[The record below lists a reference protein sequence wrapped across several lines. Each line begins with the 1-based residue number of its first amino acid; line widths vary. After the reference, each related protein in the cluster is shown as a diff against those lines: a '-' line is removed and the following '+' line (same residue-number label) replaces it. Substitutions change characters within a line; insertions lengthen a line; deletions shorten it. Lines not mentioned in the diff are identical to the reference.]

1 MVQIPKNPCP
11 AATDATV
18 RFFCAAGS
26 YVKWGVVTVATSETT
41 KKTIAC
47 VSACLGRTYQTIR
60 HSACMERC
68 IKRLSR
74 EDSSVKSVTVV
85 DHTGT
90 AQTFPVAEQP
100 PADDG
105 AKKDA

>member
-11 AATDATV
+11 AATDAAV

-26 YVKWGVVTVATSETT
+26 YVKWGVVAAATSETT

-47 VSACLGRTYQTIR
+47 VGACLGRTYETIR

-74 EDSSVKSVTVV
+74 DESSAKSVTVV
-85 DHTGT
+85 DHSGG
-90 AQTFPVAEQP
+90 AQTFSVAGQP

>member
-11 AATDATV
+11 AATDAAV
-18 RFFCAAGS
+18 RFLCAAGS
-26 YVKWGVVTVATSETT
+26 FVKWGVVAAATSETT

-47 VSACLGRTYQTIR
+47 VGACLGRTYQAVR

-68 IKRLSR
+68 IKRFSR
-74 EDSSVKSVTVV
+74 EDSAVKSVAVF
-85 DHTGT
+85 DHTG
-90 AQTFPVAEQP
+90 AAREFSVAAQP